1 MAGDTIEQYR
11 AAIGLF
17 YSCVRCVK
25 KCFYL
30 NLFQLRVLFKCLL
43 QNLLWFGNLYKT
55 MLKCFAQHS
64 LVINY
69 FFQVM
74 FMLLFLSGD
83 IETNPGPC
91 TGTQYTLDI
100 FHLNIRS
107 IRNKLDG
114 LLSLVSDFDVLCFT
128 ESHLNSSILDRDLF
142 IDGFNTIF
150 RKDRNSFGGGIIV
163 YISNSLRVKRR
174 IDLEPINIECIWIEI
189 SDPTCNILLCCT
201 YRPPNCDN
209 FFWRNLSWS
218 IEKAYDESDK
228 IIVVGDLNVDFLNI
242 PHTHLVK
249 DLPPNRQESH
259 KTRAHSSTQF

>member
-17 YSCVRCVK
+17 YCCVRCVK

-30 NLFQLRVLFKCLL
+30 NLFQLRALFKCLL
-43 QNLLWFGNLYKT
+43 QYLLWFGNLYKT
-55 MLKCFAQHS
+55 LLMCLAQHS

-69 FFQVM
+69 FFQVI

-107 IRNKLDG
+107 IRNKLDS

-128 ESHLNSSILDRDLF
+128 ESHLNSSILDQNLCIDDF
-142 IDGFNTIF
+142 ITIF
-150 RKDRNSFGGGIIV
+150 RKIRNSFGGGIIMYV
-163 YISNSLRVKRR
+163 SNSLRVIRR
-174 IDLEPINIECIWIEI
+174 TELEPTNIECTWIEI
-189 SDPTCNILLCCT
+189 SDPTCNILLCCK
-201 YRPPNCDN
+201 YRPQNCDN
-209 FFWRNLSWS
+209 SF
-218 IEKAYDESDK
+218 
-228 IIVVGDLNVDFLNI
+228 
-242 PHTHLVK
+242 
-249 DLPPNRQESH
+249 
-259 KTRAHSSTQF
+259 